1 MGKLEFAVG
10 LFCAV
15 LLALP
20 ALAEEDYYTWIDENG
35 VVNYSERNPQGYNA
49 QYVGRETRF
58 GYNNNQRS
66 TFPPEP
72 EPEFTSDQNEEGP
85 DLETDEEFRQE
96 MAQIEADK
104 KRNAEIR
111 RSNCRVARVNLE
123 KLANYNRIRVQDDDG
138 QTRFLTDEEKQA
150 RIDAARQSVRDNCN

>member
-1 MGKLEFAVG
+1 MGKLEIAVG
-10 LFCAV
+10 LFCGL

-20 ALAEEDYYTWIDENG
+20 AVAEEEYYTWIDENG

-49 QYVGRETRF
+49 QFVGRETRF
-58 GYNNNQRS
+58 GYDTQRS
-66 TFPPEP
+66 IFPPEP
-72 EPEFTSDQNEEGP
+72 ESESGINEDDEGP
-85 DLETDEEFRQE
+85 ELETDEGFRQE

-123 KLANYNRIRVQDDDG
+123 KLANYNRIRVEDENG

-150 RIDAARQSVRDNCN
+150 RIDAARQSVSENCN